1 MSDTLTVQT
10 TVDVPKSKTWTYYT
24 EAEHVINW
32 NFVSEEWHCP
42 SATNDLRVG
51 GKFEIVM
58 AEKEGNMEV
67 ELEGTYQEV
76 EPEKHVVYTLG
87 NDTKVNVR
95 FKGEGDKTNVTVE
108 FEPNEHEKRDQQ
120 QQNWKGILKNFKQYA
135 EQQAKA

>member
-1 MSDTLTVQT
+1 MPDTLTVQT
-10 TVDVPKSKTWTYYT
+10 TVDAPQSKTWTYYT

-58 AEKEGNMEV
+58 AAKEGNMEV
-67 ELEGTYQEV
+67 ELEGTYREV
-76 EPEKHVVYTLG
+76 EPQHHVAYTLG
-87 NDTKVNVR
+87 NDTEVNVR
-95 FKGEGDKTNVTVE
+95 FAENGQQTKVTVE
-108 FEPNEHEKRDQQ
+108 FEPNEKEDRDHQ
-120 QQNWKGILKNFKQYA
+120 QQNWKAILQNFKRYA